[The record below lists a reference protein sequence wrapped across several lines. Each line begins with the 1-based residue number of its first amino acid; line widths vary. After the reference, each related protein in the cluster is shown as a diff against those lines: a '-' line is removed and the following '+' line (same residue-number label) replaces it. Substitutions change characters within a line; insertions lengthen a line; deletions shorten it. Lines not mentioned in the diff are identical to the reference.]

1 MMFRLQTTTRDGS
14 RCSTAKAFLRP
25 VRKRPNLHVAM
36 RATVTQIVFD
46 ADKRVTG
53 VKFVRNNVHYHV
65 RVRKEVIL
73 SAGAI
78 ARPQLLMLSGVGPAA
93 HLSSLS
99 IPVVADLPVGDNMQ
113 DHVGF
118 QGLVFQIDKPYSL
131 VSANLTNA
139 PSILNYLIRG
149 RGPGTTNGGIEG
161 LAFIKSKYATAEKDW
176 PDLQF
181 QFASGSLISDPTFR
195 ATSGYRD
202 NLWNEFYK
210 PLVNT
215 HPWSLVPILLRP
227 KSTGTIRLA
236 SADPFAKP
244 LIDPRYFDVEH
255 DLKVLV
261 EGVKFALAMSKTTA
275 FQQLGTKFPTTPLSA
290 CQDYTP
296 WTDDYW
302 GCFVRH
308 FSQTYHHAVGTC
320 KMGPSGDSTAVVDP
334 RLRVHG
340 IQGLRV
346 VDASVMPKMPSG
358 NTNAP
363 TIMVAE
369 KAADMVK
376 QDWASFEKKK
386 TGSPTKTLWQP
397 LRG

>member
-1 MMFRLQTTTRDGS
+1 
-14 RCSTAKAFLRP
+14 
-25 VRKRPNLHVAM
+25 M
-36 RATVTQIVFD
+36 RATVTQVVFD

-53 VKFVRNNVHYHV
+53 VKFVRNNFHYHV

-78 ARPQLLMLSGVGPAA
+78 ASPQLLMLSGVGPAA

-118 QGLVFQIDKPYSL
+118 QGLVFQIDRPYSF
-131 VSANLTNA
+131 VSANLTNG
-139 PSILNYLIRG
+139 PSALNYLKRR

-161 LAFIKSKYATAEKDW
+161 LAWIKTKYAAVDRDW
-176 PDLQF
+176 PDVQF
-181 QFASGSLISDPTFR
+181 HFGSGSVTSDPSVRSASGFR
-195 ATSGYRD
+195 D
-202 NLWNEFYK
+202 DLWNEYYE

-215 HPWSLVPILLRP
+215 PTLSMIPMLLRP
-227 KSTGTIRLA
+227 QSTGTIRLA

-244 LIDPRYFDVEH
+244 LIDPRYFAVEQ

-261 EGVKFALAMSKTTA
+261 EGIKFALAMSKTTA

-376 QDWASFEKKK
+376 QDWAISEKKK
-386 TGSPTKTLWQP
+386 SGSAVKKMRLAVKKQIA
-397 LRG
+397 